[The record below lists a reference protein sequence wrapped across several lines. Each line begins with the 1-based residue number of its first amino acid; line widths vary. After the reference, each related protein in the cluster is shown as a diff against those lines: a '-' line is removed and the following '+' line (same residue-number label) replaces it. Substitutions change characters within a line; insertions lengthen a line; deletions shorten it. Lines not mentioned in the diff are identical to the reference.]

1 MDFKET
7 NMKSFKDYLTEG
19 QRRLNRTRNAFL
31 KAGIKWMDALETG
44 NKAQG
49 VAANRKKNALRPVL
63 HGLQDRADLRTM
75 MIGSKRIPSGMGR
88 SMTTQQ
94 YIDTAMTLGQAERE
108 NKAVQGISTKLFN
121 LRNAAPAKVGVVA
134 SKRPNP
140 TLRTSE
146 N

>member
-1 MDFKET
+1 
-7 NMKSFKDYLTEG
+7 
-19 QRRLNRTRNAFL
+19 
-31 KAGIKWMDALETG
+31 
-44 NKAQG
+44 
-49 VAANRKKNALRPVL
+49 
-63 HGLQDRADLRTM
+63 M

-108 NKAVQGISTKLFN
+108 NKAVEGLSTKLFN
-121 LRNAAPAKVGVVA
+121 LRNASPAKVGVVA
-134 SKRPNP
+134 PKRPNP